1 MKKLTQRKTAP
12 PLCKNCEGAKF
23 PVERKGKNG
32 FLFAPRQSQEKCGAV
47 SGKARVARTLLSACQ
62 SHPPAQGSQNRRKSR
77 LALSGRRLIPRTTKS
92 TTVLVEEPAF
102 RPAFGGNQEV
112 EEPAV
117 RPAFGGNQERALA
130 PVAWD
135 RARIVRLTT
144 NADSPLVSAPDQR
157 APDSFECI
165 RESYRPHSIPAQA
178 VRDAVSGK
186 ARVARTLLS
195 ACQSHPP
202 AQGSQRPNRDRDA
215 EFQLSTAA
223 GGGAQGRLF
232 DFFEVFVL
240 LLDLFC

>member
-102 RPAFGGNQEV
+102 
-112 EEPAV
+112 

-223 GGGAQGRLF
+223 GGGAQAVYLISLKSLC
-232 DFFEVFVL
+232 FFLICFAKSR
-240 LLDLFC
+240 

>member
-1 MKKLTQRKTAP
+1 M
-12 PLCKNCEGAKF
+12 
-23 PVERKGKNG
+23 ERKGKNG

-102 RPAFGGNQEV
+102 RPAFGGNQE
-112 EEPAV
+112 
-117 RPAFGGNQERALA
+117 RALA

-186 ARVARTLLS
+186 ARVARPLLS

>member
-1 MKKLTQRKTAP
+1 M
-12 PLCKNCEGAKF
+12 
-23 PVERKGKNG
+23 ERKGKNG

-102 RPAFGGNQEV
+102 RPAFGGNQE
-112 EEPAV
+112 
-117 RPAFGGNQERALA
+117 RALA

-135 RARIVRLTT
+135 RARIVRLPT

-195 ACQSHPP
+195 ACQSHQP